1 MKNSIHIK
9 FFILSILIII
19 PISILYLNLG
29 DELFNNTKENLKN
42 NNGDYINICN
52 SSKAN
57 YYNLSPS
64 SLEPYKSQ
72 SLKTDISSCKFA
84 CSNDK
89 DCDLY
94 LTQNDVCK
102 MYNLQTG
109 FDEINVNCNNNPLP
123 SQSGH
128 NYLGEGKVDRNFYN
142 KNKDKFVHIDY
153 LLDTANDIKGEYIKI
168 NGELTNLQGTSD
180 KRNNLKHMYK
190 TVNGKLDNLANFL
203 DLSRNS
209 LYSNF
214 VDSKYAM
221 KENDKIKLN
230 GNELSY
236 VGMLKEFNKLYD
248 ESNDLEGR
256 MNNDNLEY
264 NRKYLVYTILSILMV
279 ISVIIFIVYKVSP
292 HLISDSIIIS
302 YFIGVLLLVFFIHN
316 YFKI

>member
-9 FFILSILIII
+9 FLILSILIII
-19 PISILYLNLG
+19 PISVLYFNLG
-29 DELFNNTKENLKN
+29 DDLFNTKENIRNIKD
-42 NNGDYINICN
+42 GDYINICN
-52 SSKAN
+52 SSNAN
-57 YYNLSPS
+57 FYNLSPAF
-64 SLEPYKSQ
+64 EPIASK
-72 SLKTDISSCKFA
+72 SLKTDISSCKYE
-84 CSNDK
+84 CDVLN
-89 DCDLY
+89 CDLY

-109 FDEINVNCNNNPLP
+109 FDKIDVNCNNKPLP
-123 SQSGH
+123 SNTGH
-128 NYLGEGKVDRNFYN
+128 NYLGEGKVDRDFYN
-142 KNKDKFVHIDY
+142 KNKEKFVHIDY
-153 LLDTANDIKGEYIKI
+153 ILDKANNIKGDYIKI
-168 NGELTNLQGTSD
+168 NDELDRIKGTSE
-180 KRNNLKHMYK
+180 KRNNLKHLYK
-190 TVNGKLDNLANFL
+190 DVTGKLNNLATFL

-214 VDSKYAM
+214 VDSRYSM
-221 KENDKIKLN
+221 KENDKINLN

-264 NRKYLVYTILSILMV
+264 DRKYLVYIILSILMI
-279 ISVIIFIVYKVSP
+279 ISVIVFIVYKVSP
-292 HLISDSIIIS
+292 DLIPDNIIIS